1 VRLVVIADVATRGEG
16 VVDEALALLD
26 GLGEH
31 APLVRLVERDTTGTP
46 DRRRLA
52 RLLRLRAATRDAGVT
67 LIVSARVDLALATGA
82 DGVQLPE
89 RGLPAAVVR
98 RAFPRLLIGRSCHDR
113 AGLEAALAAGVDWA
127 LLSPLHAP
135 HSKVTSAPALG
146 HAGFARAVAGLPLGV
161 FALGGVTPADVAPVL
176 AAGGSGVA
184 TIGGV
189 FGQVD
194 PCRAAL
200 ALLGVL
206 GRG

>member
-1 VRLVVIADVATRGEG
+1 VRLVVIADVATRGETI
-16 VVDEALALLD
+16 VDEALALLE

-31 APLVRLVERDTTGTP
+31 APRLRLVERDTTGTD

-52 RLLRLRAATRDAGVT
+52 RLERLRRATRAAGVE
-67 LIVSARVDLALATGA
+67 LIVSARVDLALAIEA

-89 RGLPAAVVR
+89 AGLPAEVVR
-98 RAFPRLLIGRSCHDR
+98 RAFPRLLVGRSCHDR

-127 LLSPLHAP
+127 FLSPLHAP
-135 HSKVTSAPALG
+135 HSKVASVPALG
-146 HAGFARAVAGLPLGV
+146 LDGFARALAGLPACV
-161 FALGGVTPADVAPVL
+161 YALGGVTPADVGPVL
-176 AAGGSGVA
+176 AAGGAGVA

-189 FGQVD
+189 FGQED

-200 ALLGVL
+200 ALHGVL